1 MGNMLFKTNRN
12 LFVRNYIFN
21 LPRKVDTNHE
31 KMYMGRLQ
39 IQKFLIPQTFLKLY
53 GQGMLAFEE
62 KKIA

>member
-21 LPRKVDTNHE
+21 LLKNVDTNHG
-31 KMYMGRLQ
+31 KMYMRRLQ
-39 IQKFLIPQTFLKLY
+39 IQKFLIPQTFVELY